1 MIMII
6 REGDDLVSDT
16 NYRVVLRSYDETLK
30 STVKIDCENYDI
42 FKEIVD
48 VVTPILNKENKK
60 GE

>member
-1 MIMII
+1 MRMII

-30 STVKIDCENYDI
+30 STVKIDCEDYDI

-48 VVTPILNKENKK
+48 VVSPILNKENKK

>member
-1 MIMII
+1 MII

-16 NYRVVLRSYDETLK
+16 NYRVVLRSYNETLK

-48 VVTPILNKENKK
+48 VVSPILNKENKK

>member
-1 MIMII
+1 MII
-6 REGDDLVSDT
+6 REDGDLVNDN

-30 STVKIDCENYDI
+30 STVKIDCKNYGT

-48 VVTPILNKENKK
+48 AVSPSLDKENKK

>member
-16 NYRVVLRSYDETLK
+16 NYRVVLRSYNETLK

-48 VVTPILNKENKK
+48 VVSPILNKENKK

>member
-1 MIMII
+1 MII

-30 STVKIDCENYDI
+30 STVKIDCKNYDI

-48 VVTPILNKENKK
+48 AVSPILNKENKK

>member
-1 MIMII
+1 MRMII

-16 NYRVVLRSYDETLK
+16 NYRVVLRSYNETLK

-48 VVTPILNKENKK
+48 VVSPILNKENKK

>member
-16 NYRVVLRSYDETLK
+16 NYRVVLRSYNEHLK

>member
-48 VVTPILNKENKK
+48 VVSPILNKENKK

>member
-16 NYRVVLRSYDETLK
+16 NYRVVLRSYNETLK
-30 STVKIDCENYDI
+30 STVKIDCEDYDI

-48 VVTPILNKENKK
+48 VVSPILNKENKK

>member
-1 MIMII
+1 MRMII

-30 STVKIDCENYDI
+30 STVKIDCEDYDI

>member
-1 MIMII
+1 MII

-48 VVTPILNKENKK
+48 AVSVILNKENKK